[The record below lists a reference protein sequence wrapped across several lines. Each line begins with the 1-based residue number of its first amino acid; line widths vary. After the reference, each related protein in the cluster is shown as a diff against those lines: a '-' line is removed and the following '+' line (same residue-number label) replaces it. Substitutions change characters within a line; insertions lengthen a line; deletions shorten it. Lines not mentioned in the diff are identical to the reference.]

1 MAYLNR
7 VTLIGN
13 LGQDP
18 EIKSTQSGNRFANIS
33 IATTEKWKDKNSGEQ
48 KERTQWHRIVVWNEY
63 CVKIAENL
71 KKGNQ
76 VYVEGQL
83 ETRSWETQNGE
94 KRYATEVVLRPFTG
108 NLHKVE
114 FVGSRQSVPDA
125 EGPDAGSR
133 PASLG
138 ANPVDDDIPF

>member
-7 VTLIGN
+7 VMLIGN

-18 EIKSTQSGNRFANIS
+18 EIKTTASGTRLANMS

-48 KERTQWHRIVVWNEY
+48 KERTQWHRIVVWNEF
-63 CVKIAENL
+63 CVGIAEKL

-83 ETRSWETQNGE
+83 ETRSWEDQSGQ
-94 KRYATEVVLRPFTG
+94 KRYATEVIVRPFTG
-108 NLHKVE
+108 NVHKVE
-114 FVGSRQSVPDA
+114 FVGSKRPNVPDA
-125 EGPDAGSR
+125 EGPDVGARSAG
-133 PASLG
+133 ASK
-138 ANPVDDDIPF
+138 PVDDDIPF